1 MDSDPGGEPSVIL
14 SELKDQ
20 EARVRVL
27 GIDPGLGCTGYA
39 LVDQIGAS
47 GEPRLVEAG
56 AIRTHE
62 KAPLPER
69 LVQLHRELSDV
80 IREFTPDTVA
90 LEDLY
95 SEYRFPRTALLMA
108 HARGAICL
116 AAAQHDLPVWSYP
129 ARQVKVA
136 VIGYGAASKEQ
147 IQEMVARLFFLPR
160 VPTPNDVADA
170 MAIALTAHRRGP
182 DPGAG
187 WMVSAATADLKAR

>member
-1 MDSDPGGEPSVIL
+1 M
-14 SELKDQ
+14 
-20 EARVRVL
+20 RVL

-39 LVDQIGAS
+39 LVDQDGSAS
-47 GEPRLVEAG
+47 DSVLVEAG
-56 AIRTHE
+56 AIRSNE

-69 LVQLHRELSDV
+69 LVQIHREVLAV
-80 IREFTPDTVA
+80 VREFRPDALA

-95 SEYRFPRTALLMA
+95 SEYRFPRTAILMA

-116 AAAQHDLPVWSYP
+116 AGALESVPVWSYP

-136 VIGYGAASKEQ
+136 VVGHGAASKEQ
-147 IQEMVARLFFLPR
+147 VQEMVARIFRLAK

-187 WMVSAATADLKAR
+187 WMVAAGRKTSKRAADESA